1 MRSFNPKGAAASFLF
16 EEKMDTK
23 FSLDEIEKTFVKF
36 GKEKLVEGVVIAIR
50 PDGLVFNLGGK
61 ADAFIPVGEVENF
74 NDRKFG
80 DRYSVVTT
88 GGKNDEGMVLCSQIR
103 AAKIELE
110 SQNAR
115 AIKLGGTFQVVISKV
130 FESGALGGTMGDF
143 EIFIPEDEVSSR
155 NKNPR
160 SFLNKKVE
168 AIATSINLEEKRIVG
183 SIKILDDKTRAAN
196 EEVFWRTNFINKVV
210 DGTVKRFV
218 PYGAFVDVGGVSCL
232 LHISNISYNK
242 INSPADVLEIGKTY
256 KFRILQMDRDSKK
269 VSLGYKQLH
278 KK

>member
-74 NDRKFG
+74 NDRKIG
-80 DRYSVVTT
+80 DRFSVVTT

-242 INSPADVLEIGKTY
+242 INSPADILEIGKTY

>member
-74 NDRKFG
+74 NDRKIG
-80 DRYSVVTT
+80 DRFSVVTT

>member
-23 FSLDEIEKTFVKF
+23 FCLDEIEKTFVKF

-74 NDRKFG
+74 NDRKIG
-80 DRYSVVTT
+80 DRFSVVTT

>member
-50 PDGLVFNLGGK
+50 LDGLVFNLGGK

-74 NDRKFG
+74 NDRKIG
-80 DRYSVVTT
+80 DRFSVVTT
-88 GGKNDEGMVLCSQIR
+88 GGKNDEGMVLCSQTR